1 MHTKVLMNLSAV
13 WMVLAGLV
21 ASFMPQEL
29 LVRFGAE
36 SKGAGPVL
44 VQVLGAAYLGFAMLN
59 WMAREN
65 LMGGVYSRPV
75 AMGNFV
81 HFVVSALALAKFASR
96 ATVDRGPVLVTTVVC
111 ASFAVWFGRVVF
123 THPEVKRAS

>member
-1 MHTKVLMNLSAV
+1 MNTKVLMNLSAA
-13 WMVLAGLV
+13 WMVLVGIV

-29 LVRFGAE
+29 LVHFRADG
-36 SKGAGPVL
+36 KGIGPVL

-65 LMGGVYSRPV
+65 LIGGIYSRPV

-81 HFVVSALALAKFASR
+81 HFVVAALALVKFISR
-96 ATVDRGPVLVTTVVC
+96 TPADRGLLLVFTLVY
-111 ASFAVWFGRVVF
+111 AIFALCFGRVVF
-123 THPEVKRAS
+123 THPLEKRES